1 MSVKILAINGSSRRD
16 SLNQKLLR
24 IAANGAAQVG
34 AEVTFAHLA
43 DFGLPLYDGDLE
55 TDQGIPDGARNLQN
69 LLAGHQGLLVAT
81 PEYNGGY
88 TALLKNA
95 IDWISRPRA
104 DGSSGVA
111 LFAGK
116 AAALIS
122 ASPGQMGGLRSQ
134 TGMRAVLDKLGM
146 VVVPQSF
153 ALGSAHEAFDGDDQL
168 NDRQAARLVGEVG
181 ASLFRTASRLS

>member
-16 SLNQKLLR
+16 SLNRKLLG
-24 IAANGAAQVG
+24 IAANGATAAG
-34 AEVTFAHLA
+34 AAVTFVRLA
-43 DFGLPLYDGDLE
+43 AFGLPIYDGDLE
-55 TDQGIPDGARNLQN
+55 ADEGIPAGVRDLQA
-69 LLAGHQGLLVAT
+69 LLADHQGLLVAT

-122 ASPGQMGGLRSQ
+122 ASPGQLGGLRSQ

-146 VVVPQSF
+146 IVVPQSF
-153 ALGSAHEAFDGDDQL
+153 SLGFAHEAFDADDQL
-168 NDRQAARLVGEVG
+168 KDPQAARLAADVG
-181 ASLFRTASRLS
+181 AALSRTATRLA

>member
-1 MSVKILAINGSSRRD
+1 MSVRILAINGSGRRD
-16 SLNQKLLR
+16 SLNRKLLD
-24 IAANGAAQVG
+24 IAARGAAEAG
-34 AEVTFAHLA
+34 AEVAFVRLA

-55 TDQGIPDGARNLQN
+55 ADEGIPAGVRHLQA

-95 IDWISRPRA
+95 LDWASRPCA

-122 ASPGQMGGLRSQ
+122 ASPGPMGGLRSQ

-146 VVVPQSF
+146 IVVPQSF
-153 ALGSAHEAFDGDDQL
+153 ALGAAHEAFDAEDQL
-168 NDRQAARLVGEVG
+168 KDRQAARLVGEVG
-181 ASLFRTASRLS
+181 ASLVRVASRLS